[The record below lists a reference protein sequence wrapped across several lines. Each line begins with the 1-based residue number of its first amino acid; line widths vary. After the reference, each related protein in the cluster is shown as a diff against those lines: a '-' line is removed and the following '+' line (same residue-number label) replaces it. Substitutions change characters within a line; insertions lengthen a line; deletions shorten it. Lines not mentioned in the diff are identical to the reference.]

1 MKVMFQA
8 LEFFSAF
15 NISEIV
21 LKKLLLV
28 NENEA
33 TLENE
38 NEATLENSTDVIL
51 GKIKYLIDIFSCKG

>member
-1 MKVMFQA
+1 MFQA

-33 TLENE
+33 TLEI
-38 NEATLENSTDVIL
+38 STDVIL
-51 GKIKYLIDIFSCKG
+51 GKIKYLIDRFSCKG